1 MLVFDLDPGEPA
13 TIVECCGVALALRGL
28 FETLGLECFAKTS
41 GKKGLQLYLP
51 LNSGEV
57 TFDDS
62 KAFAK
67 AVAELL
73 ERADPDVVVSSMSK
87 ARRTGKVL
95 IDWSQNDHRKTTVCA
110 YSLRA
115 RPLPT
120 VSTPVDWAEVG
131 ATLDSRDP
139 SALVFEASGALERV
153 AERGDLFAPVLSTVQ
168 ELPAPP
174 G

>member
-1 MLVFDLDPGEPA
+1 V
-13 TIVECCGVALALRGL
+13 
-28 FETLGLECFAKTS
+28 
-41 GKKGLQLYLP
+41 P
-51 LNSGEV
+51 LNSRNV

-73 ERADPDVVVSSMSK
+73 ERADPDLVVSRMSR

-95 IDWSQNDHRKTTVCA
+95 IDWSQNDHRKTTVCS

-115 RPLPT
+115 QPLPT
-120 VSTPVDWAEVG
+120 VSTPVEWAEVS

-139 SALVFEASGALERV
+139 STLAFEASAVLERV
-153 AERGDLFAPVLSTVQ
+153 AERGDLFAPVLSLTQ

-174 G
+174 A

>member
-1 MLVFDLDPGEPA
+1 V
-13 TIVECCGVALALRGL
+13 LRQDIR
-28 FETLGLECFAKTS
+28 E
-41 GKKGLQLYLP
+41 KGLQLYLP

-120 VSTPVDWAEVG
+120 VSTPVDWAEVS

-139 SALVFEASGALERV
+139 TALVFEASGVLERV
-153 AERGDLFAPVLSTVQ
+153 AERGDLLAPVLSMVQ